1 MNIEQRFLNIK
12 ALQNDTDEMK
22 IEGYAVVYD
31 EPATHTFGEYT
42 FTEVIKRGALDNT
55 DLSDVV
61 LRYNHNDTWCIMA
74 RTKNNSLQLIKEEK
88 GLKIQANL
96 IDTQSNRDIYK
107 AIQSGLID
115 KMSFSFA
122 VAEKGD
128 SWSTTKNQTDREIT
142 NIEKLH
148 DVSVVDTPFYDTTTV
163 YARNVEKLKQMLQQ
177 NKNIILRKK
186 KLLLLYGN

>member
-1 MNIEQRFLNIK
+1 MNIEQRLLDIK
-12 ALQNDTDEMK
+12 TLQNDTDEMK
-22 IEGYAVVYD
+22 IEGYAVIYD
-31 EPATHTFGEYT
+31 KPATHSFGQYT
-42 FTEVIKRGALDNT
+42 FTEVIKKGALDHT

-96 IDTQSNRDIYK
+96 INTQSNRDIYN
-107 AIQSGLID
+107 AIQSALLD
-115 KMSFSFA
+115 KMSFSFV

-128 SWSTTKNQTDREIT
+128 NWNTTKNQTYREIT
-142 NIEKLH
+142 NIKKIY

-163 YARNVEKLKQMLQQ
+163 YARSIEKLEQALQQ
-177 NKNIILRKK
+177 NKNIALRKR
-186 KLLLLYGN
+186 KLLLLYEN

>member
-96 IDTQSNRDIYK
+96 IDTQSNKDIYK

-128 SWSTTKNQTDREIT
+128 SWSTTKNKTYREII
-142 NIEKLH
+142 NIEKLN

-163 YARNVEKLKQMLQQ
+163 YARSIEKLEQVLQQ
-177 NKNIILRKK
+177 NKNIALRKR
-186 KLLLLYGN
+186 KLLLL